1 MTITNINIGTI
12 ANDGTGDDLREAFIK
27 VNNNFTELNARSA
40 ESTTVTNKLAD
51 TANGGLGTRK
61 GIFSNKDGV
70 DLQFKVLEAGPNVSL
85 SSDENKITINATGIL
100 SLNMTGSTG
109 PVISNIGSGST
120 IQYFGVG
127 GAKTRMLA
135 IPPATFPTLEI
146 ESLLANE
153 SNPTLSAN
161 LVGANNDITGV
172 DVIQAANVQSLVYN
186 IDVRTRNSFIGFDM
200 GTITLDN
207 AVPPAITFQNAL
219 DYFFYLNPI
228 DMGTIGSPLLDNLD
242 QGVL

>member
-1 MTITNINIGTI
+1 
-12 ANDGTGDDLREAFIK
+12 
-27 VNNNFTELNARSA
+27 
-40 ESTTVTNKLAD
+40 
-51 TANGGLGTRK
+51 
-61 GIFSNKDGV
+61 V
-70 DLQFKVLEAGPNVSL
+70 DLQFKVLEAGTNVSL
-85 SSDENKITINATGIL
+85 IANNDKVVINATGIL
-100 SLNMTGSTG
+100 SLNLTGDTG
-109 PVISNIGSGST
+109 PVVNISSGNT
-120 IQYFGVG
+120 VEYR
-127 GAKTRMLA
+127 GAGATNTRMLTN
-135 IPPATFPTLEI
+135 PPSGFPTLEI

-153 SNPTLSAN
+153 ANPTLSGTLTAA
-161 LVGANNDITGV
+161 GNDITGV
-172 DVIQAANVQSLVYN
+172 DVLQAANVQSLVYN

>member
-27 VNNNFTELNARSA
+27 VNNNFAELNARDP
-40 ESTTVTNKLAD
+40 ESTTVTNRLTD
-51 TANGGLGTRK
+51 TSTVKGLFYEK
-61 GIFSNKDGV
+61 QGV
-70 DLQFKVLEAGPNVSL
+70 DLQFKVLEAGTNVTFTGTN
-85 SSDENKITINATGIL
+85 ENKIRVNATGIL

-109 PVISNIGSGST
+109 PVIFDIGSGST

-127 GAKTRMLA
+127 GARTRMLA
-135 IPPATFPTLEI
+135 MPPATFPTLEI
-146 ESLLANE
+146 ESLLVNE
-153 SNPTLSAN
+153 GNPTLSGTLTAA
-161 LVGANNDITGV
+161 GNDITGV
-172 DVIQAANVQSLVYN
+172 DVLQATNVQSLIYN
-186 IDVRTRNSFIGFDM
+186 IDLRTRNSFIGFDM

-228 DMGTIGSPLLDNLD
+228 DMGTIGSPNTNNLD

>member
-27 VNNNFTELNARSA
+27 VNNNFAELNARDP
-40 ESTTVTNKLAD
+40 ESTTVTNRLTD
-51 TANGGLGTRK
+51 TSTVKGLFYQK
-61 GIFSNKDGV
+61 QGV
-70 DLQFKVLEAGPNVSL
+70 DLQFKVLEAGTNVNFTNT
-85 SSDENKITINATGIL
+85 DENKIVVNATGIL
-100 SLNMTGSTG
+100 SLNLTGDTG
-109 PVISNIGSGST
+109 PVVNISSGNT
-120 IQYFGVG
+120 VEYR
-127 GAKTRMLA
+127 GAGATNTRMLTN
-135 IPPATFPTLEI
+135 PPSGFPTLEI

-153 SNPTLSAN
+153 ANPTLSGTLTAA
-161 LVGANNDITGV
+161 GNDITGV
-172 DVIQAANVQSLVYN
+172 DVLQAANVQSLVYN

>member
-1 MTITNINIGTI
+1 MPISNINIGTI

-27 VNNNFTELNARSA
+27 VNNNFTELAARSP
-40 ESTTVTNKLAD
+40 ESTTVTNRLTD
-51 TANGGLGTRK
+51 TSTVKGLFYQK
-61 GIFSNKDGV
+61 QGV
-70 DLQFKVLEAGPNVSL
+70 DLQFKVLQAGTNVSL
-85 SSDENKITINATGIL
+85 TSDNDKIVVNATGIL
-100 SLNMTGSTG
+100 SLNFTGDTG
-109 PVISNIGSGST
+109 PVVNISSGNT
-120 IQYFGVG
+120 IEYR
-127 GAKTRMLA
+127 GAGATSTRMLTN
-135 IPPATFPTLEI
+135 PPSGYPTLEI

-153 SNPTLSAN
+153 ANPTLSGTLTAA
-161 LVGANNDITGV
+161 GNDITGV
-172 DVIQAANVQSLVYN
+172 DVLQASNVQSLVYN

-219 DYFFYLNPI
+219 DYFFYLNPV